1 MDNEELQEQLE
12 IERYLE
18 AKLNGEEII
27 IPKERYYYKS
37 KNGNNSLSLSSPF
50 INDDYVEITEEQFN
64 ALQPQPH
71 EPSEEELARKETIN
85 QIAILKKQLADTD
98 YQAIKYAEGWLSE
111 EEYAPIKAQ
120 RQEWRTQI
128 NELEETL

>member
-12 IERYLE
+12 IEQYLQ
-18 AKLNGEEII
+18 AQLNGEEVI
-27 IPKERYYYKS
+27 IPKERYYYKV
-37 KNGNNSLSLSSPF
+37 KNGSGLLSLSSPL
-50 INDDYVEITEEQFN
+50 ISDDYEEITEEQFN

-71 EPSEEELARKETIN
+71 EPSEEELAKRETRN

-111 EEYAPIKAQ
+111 EEYAPIKEQ